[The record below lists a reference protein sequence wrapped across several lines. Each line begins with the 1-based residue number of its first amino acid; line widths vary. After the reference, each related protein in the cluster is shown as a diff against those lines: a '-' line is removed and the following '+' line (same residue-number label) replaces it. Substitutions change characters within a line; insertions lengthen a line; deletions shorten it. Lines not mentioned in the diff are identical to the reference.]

1 MHCVLLIHNT
11 NVVQMTCFT
20 ALLSFRLFSVK
31 RGPPSKND
39 ECLEISHLFRKWL
52 TSTQSF
58 WMHVIASIVSFWGEA
73 SQKYGIPSQP
83 DSQHSY
89 GSGFV
94 VFRKSI
100 KIKQINLQ
108 IDSWAESFYY
118 VKYGSSII
126 TSKISSKFLNAC
138 DLFIPFFVFGFE

>member
-1 MHCVLLIHNT
+1 MINNVSMPSIKKIMCLTKKRIRTARYELEVINKIAVKIVHCVLLIYTILTLYKWH
-11 NVVQMTCFT
+11 VST
-20 ALLSFRLFSVK
+20 ALSFRLFSVK

-73 SQKYGIPSQP
+73 GQKYGIPSQP

-89 GSGFV
+89 WSGFV
-94 VFRKSI
+94 VFWRGI
-100 KIKQINLQ
+100 QN
-108 IDSWAESFYY
+108 
-118 VKYGSSII
+118 
-126 TSKISSKFLNAC
+126 
-138 DLFIPFFVFGFE
+138 